1 MSGVGA
7 SVHGWIREWCG
18 PKIFVGSSGLRGFIK
33 FQRGSGNFGMGWSGF
48 KICCG
53 SGIWR
58 ELAWVKNFTGV
69 RIRYSNCIYSE
80 SAILKK
86 NEICFSAYRSLAGS
100 NNLTAI
106 CKEMTIS

>member
-1 MSGVGA
+1 
-7 SVHGWIREWCG
+7 
-18 PKIFVGSSGLRGFIK
+18 
-33 FQRGSGNFGMGWSGF
+33 MGQ
-48 KICCG
+48 
-53 SGIWR
+53 
-58 ELAWVKNFTGV
+58 NFTGV

-106 CKEMTIS
+106 CKEMNVS